1 MLDERRVDLCNY
13 RMKNSEDSLTVAEDC
28 MEKGLYRDAINR
40 SYYAAFYA
48 IKALLALE
56 EVDFKRH
63 KDVVAYF
70 NRNYAATEKVPRE
83 IGRKLARLQQKR
95 EKSDYDDFY
104 IASKEET
111 MEQIENTKSVIL
123 AVKDY
128 LGKPEN
134 SAITSIGIPG

>member
-1 MLDERRVDLCNY
+1 MPDERRVDLCNY

-28 MEKGLYRDAINR
+28 LKKGLYRDAINR
-40 SYYAAFYA
+40 SFYA

-56 EVDFKRH
+56 EVDFKKH

-70 NRNYAATEKVPRE
+70 NRTYAATEKIPRE

-111 MEQIENTKSVIL
+111 TEQIENTKSVIL

-128 LGKPEN
+128 LSRMEN
-134 SAITSIGIPG
+134 

>member
-1 MLDERRVDLCNY
+1 MLDERRADLCNY
-13 RMKNSEDSLTVAEDC
+13 RMKNSEDSLTAAEDC
-28 MEKGLYRDAINR
+28 LEKGLYRDAINR

-70 NRNYAATEKVPRE
+70 NRTYAATEKIPRE

-95 EKSDYDDFY
+95 EKSDYDDFF
-104 IASKEET
+104 IASREEAA
-111 MEQIENTKSVIL
+111 EQIGYTQEVVALI
-123 AVKDY
+123 ADY
-128 LGKPEN
+128 LEKN
-134 SAITSIGIPG
+134 L

>member
-1 MLDERRVDLCNY
+1 LPDERRVDLCNY

-28 MEKGLYRDAINR
+28 LKKGLYRDAINR
-40 SYYAAFYA
+40 SFYA

-56 EVDFKRH
+56 EVDFKKH

-70 NRNYAATEKVPRE
+70 NRTYAATEKIPRE

-104 IASKEET
+104 ITSLSSLRITPEPLVSL
-111 MEQIENTKSVIL
+111 IYTKSVIL

-128 LGKPEN
+128 LSRMEN
-134 SAITSIGIPG
+134 

>member
-1 MLDERRVDLCNY
+1 LLDERRVDLCNY
-13 RMKNSEDSLTVAEDC
+13 RMKNSEDSLTAAEDC
-28 MEKGLYRDAINR
+28 LEKGLYRDAINR

-70 NRNYAATEKVPRE
+70 NRTYAATEKIPRE

-95 EKSDYDDFY
+95 EKSDYDDF
-104 IASKEET
+104 
-111 MEQIENTKSVIL
+111 IL
-123 AVKDY
+123 PLKKK
-128 LGKPEN
+128 LWSRLKIQ
-134 SAITSIGIPG
+134 SL

>member
-13 RMKNSEDSLTVAEDC
+13 RMKNSEDSLTAAEDC
-28 MEKGLYRDAINR
+28 LEKGLYRDAINR
-40 SYYAAFYA
+40 SFYA

-56 EVDFKRH
+56 EVDFKKH

-70 NRNYAATEKVPRE
+70 NRTYAATEKIPRE

-128 LGKPEN
+128 LSRMEN
-134 SAITSIGIPG
+134 